1 MNAKDI
7 RELRRS
13 LNLTQEELARL
24 LDVSFVTVS
33 RWERGLGWPR
43 PKNIRKLLELK
54 AQGVSGV
61 HE

>member
-1 MNAKDI
+1 VNAKDI

-24 LDVSFVTVS
+24 LDVSFVTIS
-33 RWERGLGWPR
+33 RWERGLGWPH